1 MATTVKGTSKCPECG
16 SEQNVKHDGRKF
28 FITCTHCR
36 TMTSYQSKEAKARIE
51 KCIKPIDPKP
61 EAVKTIEA
69 KQAETKPK
77 LPPTPARVPGGFF
90 DVLND
95 MF

>member
-1 MATTVKGTSKCPECG
+1 MPTTIKGTSKCPECG

-28 FITCTHCR
+28 FITCTDCR

-51 KCIKPIDPKP
+51 KRLKPVDPPP
-61 EAVKTIEA
+61 EAPETIPA
-69 KQAETKPK
+69 KPK
-77 LPPTPARVPGGFF
+77 RLPPTPARVSGGFLDAF
-90 DVLND
+90 ND